1 MQIKIENA
9 LDEMMNNFE
18 QKVPEFGSFP
28 KIVVVSENTDKSLPH
43 IGKVELVLRDA
54 TRTGAKPSNE
64 RAFEVVAHTPSG
76 RSSASYVYGLGTK
89 QALSRSLSSAKT
101 KPNVETI
108 LRKHLN
114 RQLEDMG

>member
-28 KIVVVSENTDKSLPH
+28 KIVVGFENTDKSLPH
-43 IGKVELVLRDA
+43 VGKVELVLRDA
-54 TRTGAKPSNE
+54 TRTGAKPSNK
-64 RAFEVVAHTPSG
+64 RAFAVEAHTPSG
-76 RSSASYVYGLGTK
+76 RSSASYIYRLGTK
-89 QALSRSLSSAKT
+89 HSLSRSLPSAQNKEDI
-101 KPNVETI
+101 ETI